1 MSNGVAWSFVH
12 ISWRA
17 KDTLQLHFD
26 QTDWRLKE
34 ATAKLEVWKE
44 WKPCSVTYYKWR
56 ATPYFTFPSGHT
68 LGHFTEHHGR
78 EGTPTAPWDCHAM
91 VCFLLPAGWGW
102 RMPGDIHPA
111 HKLIPSFGR
120 WSPQLT
126 VCFGE
131 DALRLWEQDWVWAP
145 KERVIPYPAM
155 TSLDTEEYSCT
166 PQYNCT
172 YHLHFSLLT
181 WPVLYLFLKRYIV
194 TDLPQLKTGTV
205 T

>member
-12 ISWRA
+12 ISWRV

-78 EGTPTAPWDCHAM
+78 EGTPTAPWDWPCHGVFSPSCWMRMENARWHTPCTQTHSLLGEM
-91 VCFLLPAGWGW
+91 VSSAHSVFW
-102 RMPGDIHPA
+102 RRRFKSMGTGLGLSSQRKSDSLSSHDITGYRRIQLHP
-111 HKLIPSFGR
+111 IN
-120 WSPQLT
+120 T
-126 VCFGE
+126 T
-131 DALRLWEQDWVWAP
+131 AP
-145 KERVIPYPAM
+145 ITC
-155 TSLDTEEYSCT
+155 TSLCSPGQC
-166 PQYNCT
+166 
-172 YHLHFSLLT
+172 S
-181 WPVLYLFLKRYIV
+181 ISS
-194 TDLPQLKTGTV
+194 
-205 T
+205 